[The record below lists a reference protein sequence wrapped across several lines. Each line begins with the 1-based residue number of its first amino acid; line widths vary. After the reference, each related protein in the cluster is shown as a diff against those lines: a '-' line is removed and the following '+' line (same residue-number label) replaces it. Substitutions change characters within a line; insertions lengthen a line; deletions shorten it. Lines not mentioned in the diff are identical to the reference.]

1 MPQNHASVR
10 MMLIELLC
18 EQNGIIEIL
27 RGQREIPPRG
37 QLLHVEAEQR
47 IRRPGDHRIER
58 IRALQLV
65 FQPPGIIVLCH
76 RLQEALVELLLL
88 ELDRAAAG
96 LRNSR
101 RTRIPL
107 VHEQHVLI
115 IRERAAVLEEPH
127 LDLRAEEFP
136 ERRILSIE
144 PDLHVNNPSVC
155 KK

>member
-1 MPQNHASVR
+1 M
-10 MMLIELLC
+10 
-18 EQNGIIEIL
+18 
-27 RGQREIPPRG
+27 
-37 QLLHVEAEQR
+37 
-47 IRRPGDHRIER
+47 
-58 IRALQLV
+58 
-65 FQPPGIIVLCH
+65 
-76 RLQEALVELLLL
+76 ELLLL
-88 ELDRAAAG
+88 ELNLAAAC